1 MNTSLAFPLTTKVT
15 ALPYHSEPALL
26 FNTLCEHRHHTLLLE
41 SAQIDTKANLK
52 SLLIVDSALRISANK
67 NQVTVD
73 ALSLNG
79 QYILALLKNALK
91 EKAHSP

>member
-1 MNTSLAFPLTTKVT
+1 M
-15 ALPYHSEPALL
+15 
-26 FNTLCEHRHHTLLLE
+26 LE

-91 EKAHSP
+91 EKSTLSVER